1 MKLILQDFRSDEEVK
16 TVSFETINK
25 TLVIRASKSLI
36 LHMMI
41 WFRNKFLVL
50 SKR

>member
-1 MKLILQDFRSDEEVK
+1 MRVLNLQEFRSDEEVK

-25 TLVIRASKSLI
+25 TVVIRASKSLI

-41 WFRNKFLVL
+41 WFRKTFLI
-50 SKR
+50 

>member
-1 MKLILQDFRSDEEVK
+1 MKLILSDEEVK

-25 TLVIRASKSLI
+25 TVVIRASKSLI

-41 WFRNKFLVL
+41 WFSNKLFVL